1 MAYDLVARLKLV
13 DQMSQPI
20 RRAIG
25 SLTGMR
31 KETDAVTRSIHESNK
46 VTNLWR
52 DSNGKLRDEMG
63 RFASTGNRYSGVF
76 DKMDKSISRV
86 RGNLGGLHSSL
97 LGLAGA
103 YVTVEGGK
111 KLFNSTIGS
120 AARQEYSRIT
130 LGALMNN
137 SKKTDELLGKMKQQ
151 GLDSAMFSYQDF
163 IDSAKT
169 YIPFTKDISQIER
182 LTQLTER
189 LALSNPMQGLEGASF
204 SIRELMSGDAQSLV
218 ERFNLPRKWVNE
230 IKGKSGQEFID
241 ALDKLLNRVGYTDA
255 LKQQVAD
262 ESGLAKYAQ
271 VSEKISQMFTDMGV
285 DGLNKAKP
293 ILDRIDKML
302 SDGRFDRF
310 TKMGSD
316 LISDAVSATEKAVVS
331 FDKYLQHIQSDKSWE
346 KLSIGDKL
354 IRVTEDGMNALNRW
368 LSNGGSDTIAA
379 AIKPVAKTAIGVGA
393 AVGKGILDGFI
404 AYAKENPLS
413 GAVIGALTAMKLR
426 SGPLWLAAGAAGSAI
441 GGFLVTAAAAAITAG
456 LSLAVLKALDDAE
469 ERAEK
474 RKYLLDTPLGRA
486 YNKELETPDDQQMYQ
501 SGSMTEYKPTTW
513 EKTKNWFSSVFTNP
527 FSHYN
532 GIDSVPYDNYPA
544 LLHKGE
550 EVVPATKVGRGS
562 GNITIA
568 KLADQI
574 IVREEADINR
584 IALALAYEIKAA
596 RGNMAT

>member
-1 MAYDLVARLKLV
+1 MAYNLVARLKLE
-13 DQMSQPI
+13 DKMSQPI

-25 SLTGMR
+25 NLTGMR

-46 VTNLWR
+46 VTKLWR
-52 DSNGKLRDEMG
+52 DANGYLRDEMG

-103 YVTVEGGK
+103 YATVEGGK

-120 AARQEYSRIT
+120 AAKQEYSRIT
-130 LGALMNN
+130 VGALMNN

-163 IDSAKT
+163 IDSSKT
-169 YIPFTKDISQIER
+169 YIPFTKDIGQLER

-189 LALSNPMQGLEGASF
+189 LALSKPEQGMEGASF
-204 SIRELMSGDAQSLV
+204 AIRELMSGDTESLA
-218 ERFNLPRKWVNE
+218 ERFELPRKWVNE

-271 VSEKISQMFTDMGV
+271 VSEKVSQMFTDMGV

-293 ILDRIDKML
+293 MLDRIDKML

-310 TKMGSD
+310 MKMGSD
-316 LISDAVSATEKAVVS
+316 LISDAVSATERAVVA
-331 FDKYLQHIQSDKSWE
+331 FDKFMTRIQSDEEWK
-346 KLSIGDKL
+346 KMSIGDKL
-354 IRVTEDGMNALNRW
+354 IRLTEEGMDSLNEW
-368 LSNGGSDTIAA
+368 LANGGSDKIASA
-379 AIKPVAKTAIGVGA
+379 TKPIAETAIGVGA
-393 AVGKGILDGFI
+393 AVGKGIFDGFV

-413 GAVIGALTAMKLR
+413 GAIIGGLAVMKMTNGPVIPKALLSGKAIGLAIVGGVAAALTLE
-426 SGPLWLAAGAAGSAI
+426 
-441 GGFLVTAAAAAITAG
+441 
-456 LSLAVLKALDDAE
+456 LSSIINKALDDAE

-486 YNKELETPDDQQMYQ
+486 YNKELETPDDQPMYQ
-501 SGSMTEYKPTTW
+501 SGNMTEYKPSTW
-513 EKTKNWFSSVFTNP
+513 EKTKNWFSNA
-527 FSHYN
+527 FSKYN
-532 GIDSVPYDNYPA
+532 GIDSVPYDGYKA
-544 LLHKGE
+544 ILHKGE
-550 EVVPATKVGRGS
+550 KVVPSTEVRKDDKPNV
-562 GNITIA
+562 TINVNGMV
-568 KLADQI
+568 
-574 IVREEADINR
+574 VREEADIDR
-584 IALALAYEIKAA
+584 IGAA
-596 RGNMAT
+596 IVRKLEEAGANMAT